1 MLSLC
6 HRGGAQGASFFA
18 WPFHQSE
25 SQQPKNYMLILV
37 VLSLI
42 KGLSAKVGVEL
53 KEQARLAYL
62 FCRPLCVR
70 GRGRRLESSDLK
82 FFSHREGAL
91 PLGSDFASFNSKL
104 LE

>member
-1 MLSLC
+1 
-6 HRGGAQGASFFA
+6 
-18 WPFHQSE
+18 
-25 SQQPKNYMLILV
+25 MLILV
-37 VLSLI
+37 ALSLI

-70 GRGRRLESSDLK
+70 GQGRRLEESSDLK